1 MGRALQA
8 GTLCS
13 ALTAASPSLGSG
25 YPSERGCP
33 LTLDC
38 EQAYQNRHLCVRC
51 VCGTEVG
58 IADTFAKQPE
68 PIPRHAHPVDSL
80 SPVGSE
86 ALGQIRCLPPEITSE
101 LIPPHG
107 LISSETECLAPQV
120 TALWPVAALC
130 QHARSSV
137 PSHGSTRPG
146 LTCAP
151 VLQHRYSWALHF
163 NPMCDTQLLFAF
175 REQATQGPASTELSA
190 FALRFLTLPQRLVSQ
205 PWHRFTLTFVKTN
218 QSSRAAPRCC
228 SLCSYVIFMV
238 QRPAGVHRAGAW
250 MGQGCHRNGAA
261 REKWEEVGEAGRGT
275 LLPTDWVRF
284 PAVWFNCLSSFCVVH
299 GKEAFIAGDCRK
311 MLVNCTKWK
320 DFLSQKKSLEEGVEG
335 AGGRGRREDSENW
348 TVHCAESRSRD
359 GLAGKGERR
368 RMGRGQCLASS
379 TQKQKAI
386 FKMYGFGFFFFWKK
400 WKRDWRPGI
409 QSLRSR
415 GATSKKSMGLDLGS
429 KRVTFAMYPHCL
441 YFWDNLTERSYD
453 IWSPSGA
460 VSFTP
465 NVIFIPM

>member
-1 MGRALQA
+1 MSCSTGDSIVACGCTLPACSFLCSFSWQHEAWPDLRTRAAAQVLLSSALQ
-8 GTLCS
+8 
-13 ALTAASPSLGSG
+13 
-25 YPSERGCP
+25 
-33 LTLDC
+33 
-38 EQAYQNRHLCVRC
+38 
-51 VCGTEVG
+51 
-58 IADTFAKQPE
+58 
-68 PIPRHAHPVDSL
+68 
-80 SPVGSE
+80 
-86 ALGQIRCLPPEITSE
+86 
-101 LIPPHG
+101 
-107 LISSETECLAPQV
+107 
-120 TALWPVAALC
+120 
-130 QHARSSV
+130 
-137 PSHGSTRPG
+137 
-146 LTCAP
+146 
-151 VLQHRYSWALHF
+151 
-163 NPMCDTQLLFAF
+163 PMCDTQLLFAF

-299 GKEAFIAGDCRK
+299 GKEALIAGDCRK

-335 AGGRGRREDSENW
+335 AGGSRRREDSENW

-386 FKMYGFGFFFFWKK
+386 FKMYGFGFFFFGRNGREIEDQGYRVWDLEVQPQ
-400 WKRDWRPGI
+400 KRAW
-409 QSLRSR
+409 
-415 GATSKKSMGLDLGS
+415 A
-429 KRVTFAMYPHCL
+429 
-441 YFWDNLTERSYD
+441 
-453 IWSPSGA
+453 
-460 VSFTP
+460 
-465 NVIFIPM
+465 

>member
-1 MGRALQA
+1 MSRALQA

-137 PSHGSTRPG
+137 PSHGSMRPG

-163 NPMCDTQLLFAF
+163 NPCVTLSSCLLSGSRPPRA
-175 REQATQGPASTELSA
+175 QPARSSQPSLCVFWPCLSA
-190 FALRFLTLPQRLVSQ
+190 WFPNPDTG
-205 PWHRFTLTFVKTN
+205 
-218 QSSRAAPRCC
+218 SR
-228 SLCSYVIFMV
+228 
-238 QRPAGVHRAGAW
+238 
-250 MGQGCHRNGAA
+250 
-261 REKWEEVGEAGRGT
+261 
-275 LLPTDWVRF
+275 
-284 PAVWFNCLSSFCVVH
+284 
-299 GKEAFIAGDCRK
+299 
-311 MLVNCTKWK
+311 
-320 DFLSQKKSLEEGVEG
+320 
-335 AGGRGRREDSENW
+335 
-348 TVHCAESRSRD
+348 
-359 GLAGKGERR
+359 
-368 RMGRGQCLASS
+368 
-379 TQKQKAI
+379 
-386 FKMYGFGFFFFWKK
+386 
-400 WKRDWRPGI
+400 
-409 QSLRSR
+409 
-415 GATSKKSMGLDLGS
+415 
-429 KRVTFAMYPHCL
+429 
-441 YFWDNLTERSYD
+441 
-453 IWSPSGA
+453 
-460 VSFTP
+460 
-465 NVIFIPM
+465 